1 MKAPIRQEFEAVA
14 LEYLEALYNTALCLT
29 RSQAEAEDLV
39 QDTYVKAYRFFHQF
53 ERGTNCKAWL
63 FTILRNTYINK
74 YRKQRKE
81 PLLVDFQTVKHLPY
95 HEHQMVWDTQIHED
109 ESRLQFLVDDEIKR
123 ALESLSSEFRL
134 VVIMADMEG
143 FSYKEIAEI
152 LACPIGT
159 VMSRLHRGR
168 CLLRGALAE

>member
-1 MKAPIRQEFEAVA
+1 
-14 LEYLEALYNTALCLT
+14 
-29 RSQAEAEDLV
+29 
-39 QDTYVKAYRFFHQF
+39 
-53 ERGTNCKAWL
+53 
-63 FTILRNTYINK
+63 
-74 YRKQRKE
+74 
-81 PLLVDFQTVKHLPY
+81 
-95 HEHQMVWDTQIHED
+95 MVWDTQIHED
-109 ESRLQFLVDDEIKR
+109 ESRLKFLVDDEIKR